1 MKKFL
6 AGIILSGIFL
16 ALASTKVYAGFGI
29 SPAGINNEDLKPG
42 TRYVQD
48 MVISRSDPDEDL
60 VAVIQ
65 PELGELNNWI
75 TFEPGTR
82 IDLPKGEQ
90 RVAIRVIIDVPAD
103 AQIKPYEGIFRIL
116 ATPLGQVKGV
126 SVVKGARVDID
137 LTTTD
142 ESIVNLSIRAISIP
156 DAFEAEDLI
165 LNVTAKNEGN
175 SDTAPTRVEL
185 KVSDLLEKEL
195 KTITTYDIEKV
206 PAYEQSTVKAVFKDH
221 GLVAGEYYG
230 AVTVYNGDTKF
241 EDRVVFKVMPKK
253 IYQEVCEGVPE
264 IISANRQVV
273 FITIVAVSTL
283 SYLMLVVKNLKS
295 KEKKSKNMLIVGAVF
310 LILLIAL
317 SYLIVSMNQFGLL
330 DRECRQEWI
339 NKETDTTQT
348 QPTVAAVNPSSSVQ
362 GANTVE
368 LEGKTLNTFG
378 ELRIGESTENGQ
390 YRVYKEKNLSS
401 SVIYLAK
408 EGENF
413 DVIEEFAQWYRI
425 QLPNG
430 IDGYLPKVSVKEVK

>member
-16 ALASTKVYAGFGI
+16 ALSSTKVYAGFGI

-65 PELGELNNWI
+65 PELGELNNWV

-82 IDLPKGEQ
+82 INLPKGEQ
-90 RVAIRVIIDVPAD
+90 RVSIRVIINVPAD
-103 AQIKPYEGIFRIL
+103 AAIKPYEGIFRIL

-137 LTTTD
+137 LTTTE
-142 ESIVNLSIRAISIP
+142 ESVINLSIRAVSIP
-156 DAFEAEDLI
+156 DGFEEENLI
-165 LNVTAKNEGN
+165 LNVTAKNDGN
-175 SDTAPTRVEL
+175 SDTAPTKVEL

-195 KTITTYDIEKV
+195 KTLTTYDVEKV
-206 PAYEQSTVKAVFKDH
+206 PAYEQSIVKAVFKDH

-230 AVTVYNGDTKF
+230 AVTVYNGDTKY
-241 EDRVVFKVMPKK
+241 EDRVVFKVFPKK

-264 IISANRQVV
+264 IVSTNRQIIFYSVV
-273 FITIVAVSTL
+273 TISSLTYLVMIVKKLKTKDKKNINTLAVGAVVLVVLILL
-283 SYLMLVVKNLKS
+283 SYLVIS
-295 KEKKSKNMLIVGAVF
+295 R
-310 LILLIAL
+310 
-317 SYLIVSMNQFGLL
+317 NQFGLL

-339 NKETDTTQT
+339 NQQTETT
-348 QPTVAAVNPSSSVQ
+348 QPTVAAINPSSSVQ
-362 GANTVE
+362 GANTVQ

-378 ELRIGESTENGQ
+378 ELRVGESTENGQ
-390 YRVYKEKNLSS
+390 YRVYREKNLSS

-413 DVIEEFAQWYRI
+413 DVIEEFAEWYRI

-430 IDGYLPKVSVKEVK
+430 IDGFLPKVSVKEAK

>member
-16 ALASTKVYAGFGI
+16 ALSSTKVYAGFGI

-65 PELGELNNWI
+65 PELGELNNWV

-82 IDLPKGEQ
+82 INLPKGEQ
-90 RVAIRVIIDVPAD
+90 RVSIRVIINVPAD
-103 AQIKPYEGIFRIL
+103 AAIKPYEGIFRIL

-137 LTTTD
+137 LTTTE
-142 ESIVNLSIRAISIP
+142 ESVINLSIRAVSIP
-156 DAFEAEDLI
+156 DGFEEENLI
-165 LNVTAKNEGN
+165 LNVTAKNDGN
-175 SDTAPTRVEL
+175 SDTAPTKVEL

-195 KTITTYDIEKV
+195 KTLTTYDVEKV
-206 PAYEQSTVKAVFKDH
+206 PAYEQSIVKAVFKDH

-230 AVTVYNGDTKF
+230 AVTVYNGDTKY
-241 EDRVVFKVMPKK
+241 EDRVVFKVLPKK

-264 IISANRQVV
+264 IVSTNRQIIFYSVV
-273 FITIVAVSTL
+273 TISSLT
-283 SYLMLVVKNLKS
+283 YLVMLVKKLKTKDKKNINTLA
-295 KEKKSKNMLIVGAVF
+295 VGAVVLVV
-310 LILLIAL
+310 LILL
-317 SYLIVSMNQFGLL
+317 SYLIISRNQFGLL

-339 NKETDTTQT
+339 NQQTETT
-348 QPTVAAVNPSSSVQ
+348 QPTVAAINPSSSVQ
-362 GANTVE
+362 GANTVQ

-378 ELRIGESTENGQ
+378 ELRVGESTENGQ
-390 YRVYKEKNLSS
+390 YRVYREKNLSS

-413 DVIEEFAQWYRI
+413 DVIEEFAEWYRI

-430 IDGYLPKVSVKEVK
+430 IDGFLPKVSVKEAK